1 MTPTTLNI
9 VSNYY
14 DCMLTIGVV
23 GVILQVNLTKV
34 LLDQLNMSKGE
45 RKITTMDNNNMRHI
59 SCSHRNY
66 YPVISPGLT
75 WIAFGCW

>member
-1 MTPTTLNI
+1 MTPTTLNV
-9 VSNYY
+9 VSNY

-34 LLDQLNMSKGE
+34 VLLDQLNTSKDK
-45 RKITTMDNNNMRHI
+45 RKIITMDNNMRHI
-59 SCSHRNY
+59 CWSHHNY